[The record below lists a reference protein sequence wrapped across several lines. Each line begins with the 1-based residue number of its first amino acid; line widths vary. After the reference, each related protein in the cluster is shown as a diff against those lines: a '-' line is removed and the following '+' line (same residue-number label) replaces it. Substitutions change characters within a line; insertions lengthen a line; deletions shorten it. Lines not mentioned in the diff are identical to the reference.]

1 MMIEKAVCVFCGSRM
16 GSHDRFRELAEAA
29 GRGLAERNTTVVYG
43 GGALG
48 LMGVVSNAA
57 LDAGGQV
64 TGIIPAF
71 LRFSEVQHMR
81 LTRTIVTDSMLD
93 RKQAMIDL
101 SDGFLILP
109 GGLGTLDELFEVL
122 TWRQLGQI
130 DKPIVLLGEDGFW
143 EPLLDL
149 IEHTI
154 GQNFAG
160 GSIRELFVS
169 VDSLEAAFDALGL
182 AESRA
187 LQD

>member
-1 MMIEKAVCVFCGSRM
+1 MTEKAICVFCGSRF
-16 GSHDRFRELAEAA
+16 GGHERFRDLAEAA
-29 GRGLAERNTTVVYG
+29 GTGLAKRGATVIYG

-57 LDAGGQV
+57 LAAGGNV
-64 TGIIPAF
+64 TGIIPTF
-71 LRFSEVQHMR
+71 LRKQEVQNMN
-81 LTRTIVTDSMLD
+81 LTRTIVTDGMLD

-130 DKPIVLLGEDGFW
+130 DRPIVLAGEPAFW
-143 EPLLDL
+143 QPLMDL

-154 GQNFAG
+154 GQAFAG
-160 GSIRELFVS
+160 ANIRELFVTA
-169 VDSLEAAFDALGL
+169 DNLDAAFDALGL
-182 AESRA
+182 AESGARQA
-187 LQD
+187 